1 MSNPFGLS
9 GKRFLVTG
17 AASGIG
23 LATADTLDS
32 LGALV
37 IKIDKLYGNDL
48 TKIDI
53 GAVFDGILRAKGPL
67 DGFVHCAGIPYI
79 SPLKSISK
87 EKCMEVWDINTWVA
101 IELSKQFVRYNKSG
115 SIVFLSSDHALVGS
129 GCNTGYAASK
139 AALHGITKTLA
150 IELAP
155 KYRVNC
161 IAPGFIKTPMADAI
175 APKFDEGYTDRVT
188 KLYPLG
194 LGEPEDVAYCIAY
207 LLSDAAKWVTGTI
220 INIDGGYTAQ

>member
-1 MSNPFGLS
+1 MSIAKFSLF
-9 GKRFLVTG
+9 GKRFLITG
-17 AASGIG
+17 GLSGIG
-23 LATADTLDS
+23 EATASLLLNLSATFSVLDKNQ
-32 LGALV
+32 GQ
-37 IKIDKLYGNDL
+37 DL
-48 TKIDI
+48 TKVDI
-53 GAVFDGILRAKGPL
+53 GNFFKNNGHF

-87 EKCMEVWDINTWVA
+87 ERCMEVWDINTWVA
-101 IELSKQFVRYNKSG
+101 IELSKQFVRYNSGG

-155 KYRVNC
+155 RYRVNC
-161 IAPGFIKTPMADAI
+161 IAPGFIKTPMADNI
-175 APKFDEGYTDRVT
+175 APKFDEGYTDRVA

-194 LGEPEDVAYCIAY
+194 RGEPEDVAYCIAY

>member
-1 MSNPFGLS
+1 MRNPFDLS
-9 GKRFLVTG
+9 GKTFLVTG

-23 LATADTLDS
+23 KSTANVLFY
-32 LGALV
+32 LGAT
-37 IKIDKLYGNDL
+37 IIGMDKAYGRDL
-48 TKIDI
+48 TNIDI
-53 GAVFDGILRAKGPL
+53 GAEIKGFTL

-87 EKCMEVWDINTWVA
+87 ERCQEVWDINTWVA

-155 KYRVNC
+155 HYRVNC
-161 IAPGFIKTPMADAI
+161 IAPGFIKTPMADDI
-175 APKFDEGYTDRVT
+175 APKFDEGYTDRVA